1 MSWKPMDE
9 GEFWKL
15 FKDSERYFVK
25 NLFVFCSKCN
35 ELVVDYET
43 LWKIAEEKEKLWK
56 QQGVWNKY
64 SGHLAPASIRCPKC
78 GTTNYITLSFI
89 RYPAGNC
96 WRAKLILLQ
105 AKTVEEIDDVVKK
118 IETIFSRI

>member
-1 MSWKPMDE
+1 MV
-9 GEFWKL
+9 
-15 FKDSERYFVK
+15 DS
-25 NLFVFCSKCN
+25 
-35 ELVVDYET
+35 ET

-64 SGHLAPASIRCPKC
+64 PGHLAPASIRCQKC
-78 GTTNYITLSFI
+78 GTTNYITLFFI

-105 AKTVEEIDDVVKK
+105 AKIVEEIDDVVKK
-118 IETIFSRI
+118 NRNHFQQSMKGKK